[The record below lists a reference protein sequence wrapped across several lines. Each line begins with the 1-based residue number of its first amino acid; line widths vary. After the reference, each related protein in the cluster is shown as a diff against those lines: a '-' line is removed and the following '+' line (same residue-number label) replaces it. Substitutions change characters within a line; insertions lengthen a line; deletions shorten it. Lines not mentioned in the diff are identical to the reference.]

1 MGTQDGRIAA
11 LTDQNPAYFAA
22 ILLPAIVFTLNELLH
37 GRWLVTSAAIA
48 LAGTIGIAISGT
60 RGAWLSL
67 AVVVIVFLLPRLDPL
82 RRAAA
87 VVVVLALVLI
97 TLQIPGIAAIVNER
111 TDTAL
116 SSGGAGRT
124 DIWTVGLSIIESAPV
139 TGVGLANFAIANT
152 PELLR
157 ASSVQ
162 TTDPNSLANLE
173 AHNLVI
179 STLGE
184 LGIVGFVLLAVFL
197 VPLVVRRGW
206 GPDADFVQAGLASL
220 VIIAMFQDMLARKE
234 LWLLIGMAAG
244 LAYLKKQQ
252 AVCEDAADPG
262 RRSVASSGP
271 TDVTDA
277 LWITRAYPWIEQPAN
292 GVFYQTQARAV
303 ARLGPSV
310 VVASPTPWAPWPLSA
325 FRPRWREYARSPRR
339 SRDQNVAVI
348 RPRYMNVPGEPTWAR
363 PDRVIADAMW
373 RAHDDWAGARIIHGH
388 YSVTGLAAWHLAGRA
403 SLPYVLTFHGSDINR
418 WPDEH
423 PERLSDLREAVA
435 QRRRSLR
442 REPGVGRTDPGGHR
456 SPGDIFASGLGSSGD
471 RRWGIAPIR
480 GSGAVRITPG
490 LPRRVVRW

>member
-1 MGTQDGRIAA
+1 VIRPDVLVRHRFPPVRIDRRILAGVAAAGFLVIVGLIVAGASWTGRDIQAAAIAGAGFVILLSLRWPLLPLFGVAVLIPFEQAVVIGDLGTLSRYAELLFIVSYGIPRLGRLSVRAMPVPAFGFVLWAIFSVTWAIDPTPTSAALPALVLVLVVAVLVASAVVEDPSIIRPVMWAYSLAAGATAMLGIATFVILGGGNQDGRIAG

-37 GRWLVTSAAIA
+37 GRWLITSAAIA
-48 LAGTIGIAISGT
+48 LAGTVGIAISGT

-87 VVVVLALVLI
+87 VVLVLALVLI
-97 TLQIPGIAAIVNER
+97 TLQIPGIAALVNER

-139 TGVGLANFAIANT
+139 TGVGLSNFAIANS

-162 TTDPNSLANLE
+162 TTDPESLANLE

-244 LAYLKKQQ
+244 LAYLKKQE
-252 AVCEDAADPG
+252 ALLEM
-262 RRSVASSGP
+262 RRSVGASTVAPSG
-271 TDVTDA
+271 VT
-277 LWITRAYPWIEQPAN
+277 
-292 GVFYQTQARAV
+292 
-303 ARLGPSV
+303 S
-310 VVASPTPWAPWPLSA
+310 
-325 FRPRWREYARSPRR
+325 
-339 SRDQNVAVI
+339 
-348 RPRYMNVPGEPTWAR
+348 
-363 PDRVIADAMW
+363 
-373 RAHDDWAGARIIHGH
+373 
-388 YSVTGLAAWHLAGRA
+388 
-403 SLPYVLTFHGSDINR
+403 
-418 WPDEH
+418 
-423 PERLSDLREAVA
+423 
-435 QRRRSLR
+435 
-442 REPGVGRTDPGGHR
+442 
-456 SPGDIFASGLGSSGD
+456 
-471 RRWGIAPIR
+471 
-480 GSGAVRITPG
+480 
-490 LPRRVVRW
+490 